1 MSLTKLR
8 KKKNEKH
15 FDTWQKNDP
24 KNVFTR
30 FSQKKLVFSD
40 GKKNKEFNFPGRCF
54 PPPVLKS
61 NTQERK
67 LFTSYQENG
76 SPENPF
82 DPFSKSDLK

>member
-1 MSLTKLR
+1 MILKMFSLGSHK
-8 KKKNEKH
+8 
-15 FDTWQKNDP
+15 
-24 KNVFTR
+24 
-30 FSQKKLVFSD
+30 KKLVFSD
-40 GKKNKEFNFPGRCF
+40 GKKNKEFNFTGRCF

-61 NTQERK
+61 NTQERE